1 MSLDPLTAGLDLITK
16 IVGTV
21 WPDKTEA
28 EKEQFELAITALRE
42 QAQTLQA
49 QADTNT
55 AEAASPSVFVSG
67 WRPFVG
73 WICGVSFAWQFV
85 ALPIL
90 LFIGSATG
98 HVIAVPAFD
107 SGTMMTLLMGMLGLV
122 GARSYEKVQG
132 VARTS

>member
-1 MSLDPLTAGLDLITK
+1 MSLDPITAGLDLIGK

-28 EKEQFELAITALRE
+28 EKEQFELALTSLKA
-42 QAQTLQA
+42 QAAQLQA

-85 ALPIL
+85 ALPVL
-90 LFIGSATG
+90 LFIGNATG

-122 GARSYEKVQG
+122 GARSYEKVAG
-132 VARTS
+132 VARK

>member
-90 LFIGSATG
+90 LFIGNATG

-132 VARTS
+132 VARV

>member
-1 MSLDPLTAGLDLITK
+1 MSLDPITAGIDLIAK

-28 EKEQFELAITALRE
+28 EKEQFELALTALKA
-42 QAQTLQA
+42 QAAELQA

-90 LFIGSATG
+90 LFIGNATG

-122 GARSYEKVQG
+122 GARSYEKVAG
-132 VARTS
+132 VARK